1 MSSSTSAEKLVKYT
15 IKFMAKTYDI
25 DYSEA
30 KNICK
35 KVLKMSQKF
44 DTELLGLMED
54 LLDLGNVGSV
64 EELAEFDPQVL
75 RMYCQIKDLEPSS
88 EKKLV
93 ETVWNCM
100 QEEYE
105 LESESDSE
113 DSESESDSEDS
124 DSESESESEAESG
137 TVPEPVVIP
146 KEPEPVKKKKVKVIE

>member
-1 MSSSTSAEKLVKYT
+1 MSTPNSAEKLVKYT

-54 LLDLGNVGSV
+54 LLDLGNVGSI
-64 EELAEFDPQVL
+64 EELAEFDPAVL
-75 RMYCQIKDLEPSS
+75 RMYCQIKELEPGS

-93 ETVWNCM
+93 ETVWNSM

-113 DSESESDSEDS
+113 EDSSEDSEDSESDSE
-124 DSESESESEAESG
+124 SEPPAA
-137 TVPEPVVIP
+137 EPVIIKQSDAP
-146 KEPEPVKKKKVKVIE
+146 PEPVKKKKVQVIE